1 MSQQPGSAFIEGR
14 HGFAGVPRTMGA
26 WGPFGTPTQ
35 NNRPFRGLHVR
46 QVDYMGSLGY
56 KVRVLSPFP
65 AMETYADH

>member
-1 MSQQPGSAFIEGR
+1 MSRRPDRGAPRLGR
-14 HGFAGVPRTMGA
+14 GVTNVGGFGGHFGA
-26 WGPFGTPTQ
+26 PNSQ
-35 NNRPFRGLHVR
+35 